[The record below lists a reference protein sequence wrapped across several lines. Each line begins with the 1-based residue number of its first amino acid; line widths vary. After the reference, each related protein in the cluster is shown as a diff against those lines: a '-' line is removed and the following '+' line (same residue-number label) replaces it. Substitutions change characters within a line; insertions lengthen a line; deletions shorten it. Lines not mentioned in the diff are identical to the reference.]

1 MRKLC
6 QLWGTMIKKY
16 FLNRKNIY
24 LRQKNKKG
32 SWQRCFYYILKHLI
46 LNLNL
51 KHAGT
56 PPPFRDI
63 SFCFSIK
70 VIFFFDVLK
79 HSHISIIIIHVHYNL
94 RNYVKRQ
101 FRMVAVPLT
110 DHRRKP
116 TASKR
121 MRNWPWVF
129 DDAHGRDFISH
140 IYIFMY
146 FYQKI
151 YRRYLSVES
160 ILTHHP
166 TDTNGYV
173 CTYM

>member
-24 LRQKNKKG
+24 LRQNNKKKKLTEVLLLY
-32 SWQRCFYYILKHLI
+32 FKT

-56 PPPFRDI
+56 PPPSGIFLFVLT
-63 SFCFSIK
+63 SK
-70 VIFFFDVLK
+70 WFFFDVLK
-79 HSHISIIIIHVHYNL
+79 HLHISLIIIHVHYNL

-140 IYIFMY
+140 TYIFMY

-151 YRRYLSVES
+151 YRRYLSVEC

>member
-24 LRQKNKKG
+24 LRQNNIKKKLTEVLLLY
-32 SWQRCFYYILKHLI
+32 FKT

-70 VIFFFDVLK
+70 VIFF
-79 HSHISIIIIHVHYNL
+79 SMI
-94 RNYVKRQ
+94 
-101 FRMVAVPLT
+101 
-110 DHRRKP
+110 
-116 TASKR
+116 
-121 MRNWPWVF
+121 
-129 DDAHGRDFISH
+129 
-140 IYIFMY
+140 
-146 FYQKI
+146 
-151 YRRYLSVES
+151 
-160 ILTHHP
+160 
-166 TDTNGYV
+166 
-173 CTYM
+173 